1 MGIFEQIKN
10 AFGKTDEEPVKKTV
24 APAAGAESEP
34 VAEAAPQTPAVKAR
48 TYTVQSGDTLWKIA
62 DDIYG
67 NGDEYTKIFEANQT
81 VLKSPDHILPGQELV
96 IP

>member
-1 MGIFEQIKN
+1 MGIFEQIKS
-10 AFGKTDEEPVKKTV
+10 AFGKTDEEPVIKADTPAPEAEKK
-24 APAAGAESEP
+24 PAA
-34 VAEAAPQTPAVKAR
+34 EAQPSTPAVKAR

-67 NGDEYTKIFEANQT
+67 DGNAYTKIFEANQT

>member
-10 AFGKTDEEPVKKTV
+10 AFGKTDEEPVEKSVT
-24 APAAGAESEP
+24 PEPEAEPGP
-34 VAEAAPQTPAVKAR
+34 VAETEPQTPAVKAR

-67 NGDEYTKIFEANQT
+67 DGNEYQKIFEANQSI
-81 VLKSPDHILPGQELV
+81 LESPDHILPGQELV
-96 IP
+96 SP

>member
-10 AFGKTDEEPVKKTV
+10 AFGKADEEPVKKAVT
-24 APAAGAESEP
+24 PEPEAESEP
-34 VAEAAPQTPAVKAR
+34 VAEAQPQTPAVKAR

-67 NGDEYTKIFEANQT
+67 DGNAYTKIFEANRT
-81 VLKSPDHILPGQELV
+81 VLESPDHILPGQELV